1 MPKKKK
7 KIIAQP
13 IGISNVKTFDLAG
26 QGKKECRG
34 YQVDVVVNGKK
45 VSPLIDEN
53 YDYSVPKARH
63 GNIYSI
69 KYNFINDTY
78 LVTYVFP
85 TGACNI
91 GMIHAYLFHKKIC
104 KKIARY
110 YACNMV

>member
-13 IGISNVKTFDLAG
+13 IGISNVKTFDLKG
-26 QGKKECRG
+26 QDKKYCRG
-34 YQVDVVVNGKK
+34 YRVDVIVNGNN
-45 VSPLIDEN
+45 VSPSTN
-53 YDYSVPKARH
+53 GNFDYSVPKARH
-63 GNIYSI
+63 GIVYSV
-69 KYNFINDTY
+69 KYNFINDTS

-85 TGACNI
+85 IGACNI